1 MAYVRQHG
9 NQLAIVSG
17 ERDKETGNVQQHILF
32 TLYSKEEA
40 LAAIGKDDERD
51 HHLFRNLLQRTYPTT
66 KFDWDKIEQTIS
78 EKLEILPDKCDQ
90 RKQDLSKEFEKALTN
105 FARKLILADP
115 YDVTSAKDI
124 LVSQKENLIALR
136 EIIDRRLRDADIDFS
151 SNPPYRE
158 DTHNWRYLMRGS
170 EVPNGIEEWAE
181 RFHEELQYDK
191 AKGIFNLLV
200 KSFDNYAE
208 GHNYLGLIALA
219 QNNSEEAIEH
229 FEKTTAVGRNL
240 FPKATPKSDYWL
252 DLSTRPYMRG
262 LSNLVLALTTA
273 GQYDKAITICNRLE
287 KECGDRATANA
298 YRATCYLNIG
308 DWEKAAT
315 FAKEDENGF
324 VGPLALFELGNQQ
337 KALSA
342 FLQDSIQSPHTV
354 RMLLQMPKPKP
365 TDLIAVEDHNSG
377 IYLKAQ
383 LAGYFKI
390 QPLATRRF
398 FKDLAKNSIFI
409 DILKKVDE
417 HSKKHMS
424 HLPQEQHHENFT
436 QWYSMKEKTYS
447 TTQAKAILKSMNA
460 GVYLTSTQ

>member
-40 LAAIGKDDERD
+40 LAAIGKDDGRD
-51 HHLFRNLLQRTYPTT
+51 HYLFQNLLQRTYPTI
-66 KFDWDKIEQTIS
+66 KFDWDKIDQAIS
-78 EKLEILPDKCDQ
+78 DKLDILPDKCDQ

-105 FARKLILADP
+105 FARKLVLADP
-115 YDVTSAKDI
+115 YDVTSAKDV
-124 LVSQKENLIALR
+124 LVSQKTNLIALR
-136 EIIDRRLRDADIDFS
+136 EIIDRRLRDSDIDFS
-151 SNPPYRE
+151 TNPPYRE
-158 DTHNWRYLMRGS
+158 DTHNWRYLMRGTD
-170 EVPNGIEEWAE
+170 VPNGIEEWAE
-181 RFHEELQYDK
+181 RLYEELQYDK
-191 AKGIFNLLV
+191 AKAIFNLLV

-219 QNNSEEAIEH
+219 EKKHEEAAEH
-229 FEKTTAVGRNL
+229 FERTVAVGRNL
-240 FPKATPKSDYWL
+240 FPKTTPKSDYWTS
-252 DLSTRPYMRG
+252 LSTRPYMRG
-262 LSNLVLALTTA
+262 MSNLALALTAA
-273 GQYDKAITICNRLE
+273 GQYEKAITVCNKLE
-287 KECGDRATANA
+287 KECGDRSSAKA
-298 YRATCYLNIG
+298 YRATCYLNTG

-315 FAKEDENGF
+315 FAKEDANGF

-342 FLQDSIQSPHTV
+342 FLQDAIESPHSA

-365 TDLIAVEDHNSG
+365 TGFMAVEDHNSG
-377 IYLKAQ
+377 IYLKDQ

-398 FKDLAKNSIFI
+398 FKELSKNTIFI

-417 HSKKHMS
+417 HIKQHSS
-424 HLPQEQHHENFT
+424 QLPQQQHHENFT
-436 QWYSMKEKTYS
+436 QWHSMREKTYS
-447 TTQAKAILKSMNA
+447 TNQAKAILKSMKIPA
-460 GVYLTSTQ
+460 TT

>member
-40 LAAIGKDDERD
+40 MAAIGKDDERD
-51 HHLFRNLLQRTYPTT
+51 HHLFHNLLQRTYPTI
-66 KFDWDKIEQTIS
+66 KFDWDKIEQTIN
-78 EKLEILPDKCDQ
+78 EKLDILPDKCDQ
-90 RKQDLSKEFEKALTN
+90 RKQDLSKEFEKTLTN

-115 YDVTSAKDI
+115 YDVTSAKDV
-124 LVSQKENLIALR
+124 LVSQRENLIALR
-136 EIIDRRLRDADIDFS
+136 EIIDRRLKDADIDFS
-151 SNPPYRE
+151 SNPPFRE
-158 DTHNWRYLMRGS
+158 DTHNWRYLLRGS
-170 EVPNGIEEWAE
+170 QVPNGIEEWAE

-191 AKGIFNLLV
+191 AKRIFTLLV

-219 QNNSEEAIEH
+219 QKNSKEAIEH

-273 GQYDKAITICNRLE
+273 GQYEKAITICDRLE
-287 KECGDRATANA
+287 KECGDTATANA
-298 YRATCYLNIG
+298 YRASCYLNIG
-308 DWEKAAT
+308 EWEKAAA
-315 FAKEDENGF
+315 FAAKAQDSF
-324 VGPLALFELGNQQ
+324 VGSFALFELGNQQ

-342 FLQDSIQSPHTV
+342 FLQDAIASPHIA
-354 RMLLQMPKPKP
+354 RILLQMPKPKP
-365 TDLIAVEDHNSG
+365 TNFIAVDDHNSG
-377 IYLKAQ
+377 VYLKDQ

-390 QPLATRRF
+390 QSLPTRKF
-398 FKDLAKNSIFI
+398 FKDLSRNTIFI
-409 DILKKVDE
+409 DILNKVDE
-417 HSKKHMS
+417 HADKHMS
-424 HLPQEQHHENFT
+424 RLPQEQHHENFT
-436 QWYSMKEKTYS
+436 QWHSMKEKTYS
-447 TTQAKAILKSMNA
+447 TNQAKAILKSMK
-460 GVYLTSTQ
+460 VPVST

>member
-17 ERDKETGNVQQHILF
+17 ERDKETGNVQQQILF
-32 TLYSKEEA
+32 TLYSREEA
-40 LAAIGKDDERD
+40 LAAIGKDDGRD
-51 HHLFRNLLQRTYPTT
+51 HQLFQNLLQRTYPTI

-115 YDVTSAKDI
+115 YDVTSAKDV

-136 EIIDRRLRDADIDFS
+136 EIIDERLEDADIDFS

-170 EVPNGIEEWAE
+170 DVPNSIEEWAE
-181 RFHEELQYDK
+181 GFYEDLQYDK

-219 QNNSEEAIEH
+219 QKNSEEAIEH
-229 FEKTTAVGRNL
+229 FEKTTTVGRNL
-240 FPKATPKSDYWL
+240 FPKATPKTSYWM

-273 GQYDKAITICNRLE
+273 GQYEKAITICDRLE
-287 KECGDRATANA
+287 KECGDSTSANA
-298 YRATCYLNIG
+298 YRASCYLNIG
-308 DWEKAAT
+308 EWEKAAA
-315 FAKEDENGF
+315 FAAKAQDSF
-324 VGPLALFELGNQQ
+324 VGPFALFELGNQQ

-342 FLQDSIQSPHTV
+342 FIHDAIESPHIA

-365 TDLIAVEDHNSG
+365 TNLIAVEDHNSG
-377 IYLKAQ
+377 IYLKDQ

-390 QPLATRRF
+390 QPLQTRKF
-398 FKDLAKNSIFI
+398 FKDLAKNAIFI

-417 HSKKHMS
+417 YSEKHMS
-424 HLPQEQHHENFT
+424 KLPQKQHHENFA
-436 QWYSMKEKTYS
+436 QWHSMKERTYS
-447 TTQAKAILKSMNA
+447 TNQAKAILKSMKLVSA
-460 GVYLTSTQ
+460 